1 MQRKKLLKIVL
12 MTVSA
17 MLVVAILGISW
28 FMGSS
33 VADGS
38 TRLTTNEKTALNREE
53 QMERWLDD
61 VEAFEKKYTIEQIEI
76 PSTFEE
82 HTIPADY
89 ITQNG
94 DKNNDTAIIVHGL
107 GGNRLSIIV
116 IAEMFLEMGYNVI
129 AYDQRSSGENFAEY
143 NTFGYFE
150 SYDLLDYVDFADSF
164 MDKDKQLVVWGT
176 SFGGAT
182 VGIALGRNSD
192 KIDRAI
198 LDCPVSEAIYLIE
211 EASLEPMSVEMGIPL
226 GFMMFTGNA
235 VSKMKLGFSFDDL
248 NVYEWI
254 TDTPVPVLIF
264 NSKAD
269 TVTPFFMGEDIYNG
283 IRSKNKKLVTVD
295 NSEHANVFFD
305 YPALYK
311 QEVSDFLN

>member
-12 MTVSA
+12 ITVSA
-17 MLVVAILGISW
+17 MLVVAILGIGW
-28 FMGSS
+28 FIGSS
-33 VADGS
+33 VVTAA
-38 TRLTTNEKTALNREE
+38 TRLTSNEKTALNREDR
-53 QMERWLDD
+53 MERWFDD

-89 ITQNG
+89 ITQNE

-150 SYDLLDYVDFADSF
+150 SYDLLDYVDYADSF

-198 LDCPVSEAIYLIE
+198 LDCPVSEARYM
-211 EASLEPMSVEMGIPL
+211 LEQESVKMGIPG
-226 GFMMFTGNA
+226 GFMIFTGNIA
-235 VSKMKLGFSFDDL
+235 LKMKLGFSFDDL